1 MKRRTLLISLGVL
14 ACFAAATQAVAEN
27 STHVDGY
34 TVYHNAFTT
43 DTLAPQVAKAYR
55 IQRSSNRG
63 LLNVS
68 VIKESPGTTG
78 TSVPARVSAKI
89 LTLTG
94 QQIPLAMREIR
105 DAGALY
111 YIGEFPVH
119 EGQTLHFVI
128 QVTPQ
133 GRRSPIQIQMD
144 QQFFSTVQ

>member
-1 MKRRTLLISLGVL
+1 MQRRTFIAYLG
-14 ACFAAATQAVAEN
+14 AFAFFAATQAAAEN
-27 STHVDGY
+27 STSVDGY

-43 DTLAPQVAKAYR
+43 DTLTPQVAKAYH

-68 VIKESPGTTG
+68 VIKEAPGTTG
-78 TSVPARVSAKI
+78 TSIPARVSAKI

-94 QQIPLAMREIR
+94 QQIPLSMREIQ
-105 DAGALY
+105 DTGALY
-111 YIGEFPVH
+111 YISEFPVH
-119 EGQTLHFVI
+119 EGQRLNFDI

-133 GRRSPIQIQMD
+133 GKKEPIRIQMD